1 MRTVSCDELRRF
13 IDPYLDGEFD
23 EREQAVFDAHIDQ
36 CEDCCRYVEQ
46 RTWLQRAIKP
56 ALQRPCSMSPLARER
71 LETSLRRARR
81 PQQIRNAIRKASKP
95 LPALAVVGAIAM
107 FVTPL
112 TGFGPSVME
121 DVVDQHVQR
130 APVEVPTPMA
140 KEASH
145 WFADKLPFK
154 MKTPTFKDRRV
165 SLLGGRLSRI
175 QRGPSKASI
184 PAAHLIYS
192 VGAHKLSVLVFD
204 GEGISEMQPT
214 QEIQNLGQ
222 PFEVHEVRDHRVAF
236 YRRGGL
242 TYAVTSK
249 LPRKQLVELLGNS
262 L

>member
-1 MRTVSCDELRRF
+1 
-13 IDPYLDGEFD
+13 
-23 EREQAVFDAHIDQ
+23 
-36 CEDCCRYVEQ
+36 
-46 RTWLQRAIKP
+46 
-56 ALQRPCSMSPLARER
+56 
-71 LETSLRRARR
+71 
-81 PQQIRNAIRKASKP
+81 
-95 LPALAVVGAIAM
+95 
-107 FVTPL
+107 
-112 TGFGPSVME
+112 
-121 DVVDQHVQR
+121 
-130 APVEVPTPMA
+130 MA

-154 MKTPTFKDRRV
+154 MKTPTFKDQRV

-175 QRGPSKASI
+175 QRGPKKASI

-204 GEGISEMQPT
+204 GDGMGEMQPAT
-214 QEIQNLGQ
+214 AAQGLGQ

-249 LPRKQLVELLGNS
+249 LPRKQLVELLGSS